1 MGKVQRI
8 PGPSPEDKG
17 SEPGFNPY
25 MCARGLL
32 HIGIGFWSRKLMS
45 QKPISVKDSS
55 DLKVYMC

>member
-17 SEPGFNPY
+17 SEPSFNPY

-32 HIGIGFWSRKLMS
+32 HIGIGFGPENSWS
-45 QKPISVKDSS
+45 KPISVKDSS